1 MCAVENQVQ
10 EKSIP
15 MINGN
20 SMTKLKLIKKAEFYL
35 RYLCFDI
42 PTRRVGTTGNQAANK
57 FLAKIF
63 SSFGFDVDR
72 QPFECINWVQGGASL
87 TVKNIPFEVFV
98 GPFTVGCH
106 VKSPLSVVSTVEELE
121 STYVRNKVLLLHG
134 EIAREQL
141 MPKNF
146 PFYNP
151 DEHKRVIRLLEKKHP
166 MAIISATGR
175 NSELAGAVYPFA
187 MIEDGDFDIPSA
199 YMTEEEGVRL
209 ASHGN
214 NVVTLGI
221 EAERLP
227 SSGLNL
233 AASKGNIGRRVVVSA
248 HMDTK
253 DNTPGALD
261 NAAGVIV
268 LLLLAE
274 LLKDYDEE
282 LGIELV
288 PFNGED
294 HYSAAGEI
302 AYLKANEVRLKDILL
317 NINIDG
323 VGYRQK
329 KNEYS
334 LYECSEDMARLI
346 RGLFQ
351 SQDTLIEGQPWYQ
364 GDHMVFAMNG
374 VPALAITSEGFM
386 EVETKIAHTPADRP
400 ELVDC
405 EQLVEIAHVLQEL
418 LISTGKTQAA

>member
-1 MCAVENQVQ
+1 
-10 EKSIP
+10 
-15 MINGN
+15 
-20 SMTKLKLIKKAEFYL
+20 
-35 RYLCFDI
+35 
-42 PTRRVGTTGNQAANK
+42 
-57 FLAKIF
+57 
-63 SSFGFDVDR
+63 
-72 QPFECINWVQGGASL
+72 
-87 TVKNIPFEVFV
+87 
-98 GPFTVGCH
+98 
-106 VKSPLSVVSTVEELE
+106 
-121 STYVRNKVLLLHG
+121 
-134 EIAREQL
+134 

-151 DEHKRVIRLLEKKHP
+151 DEHMRIIRLLEKKHP
-166 MAIISATGR
+166 MAIISVTGR
-175 NSELAGAVYPFA
+175 NPELAGAVYPFA
-187 MIEDGDFDIPSA
+187 LIEDGDFDIPSA
-199 YMTEEEGVRL
+199 YMTEEEGARL
-209 ASHGN
+209 ASQGN
-214 NVVTLGI
+214 NVVTLVI

-233 AASKGNIGRRVVVSA
+233 AASKGHIGRRVVVSA

-282 LGIELV
+282 YGIELV

-302 AYLKANEVRLKDILL
+302 TYLKANEGRLKDILL

-323 VGYRQK
+323 VGYCQK
-329 KNEYS
+329 KNVYS

-351 SQDTLIEGQPWYQ
+351 SQDTLVEGQPWYQ

-405 EQLVEIAHVLQEL
+405 EQLVEIAYVLQEL
-418 LISTGKTQAA
+418 LISIGKTQAA